1 MGKTKAKWL
10 NRDVADPD
18 HVGAETLPFDAAST
32 IKEKV
37 LTVYGGLN
45 RISDTEPADETLLP
59 RETVI
64 WYDTANHVVRRKHKD
79 SDGAVR
85 YMDSATGL
93 VVLKKSVNYTAVDGE
108 FVVGIQPIYITL
120 KNAPNARITVKSGVA
135 GQIVVIP
142 ESGLLDGQENF
153 SLNSQYDKA
162 TFVCDGTDWWVS

>member
-18 HVGAETLPFDAAST
+18 HVGAETLPFDASST

-135 GQIVVIP
+135 GQIAVIP